1 MEFEIPRVIEQIAKE
16 KGLPKEMVWDM
27 LKKSIEQVAR
37 KKLGD
42 SKIIEVGYD
51 EESGKMMI
59 WEVKTVVENVVDPQ
73 TQISLKDARK
83 LDPEFNVGDEVVF
96 DKEPFE
102 LGRIGAH
109 QVKQILMQKLK
120 EGEKNSIYAEY
131 ISRKGEIVSGIVR
144 RIEKG
149 AIIVDLGKSEA
160 RLKLTELIPGEMYTP
175 GDRIRAYLKDV
186 EKSSKGTTIYLS
198 RTDDQFLAKLLENT
212 VTEIYDGTITIMA
225 IARDP
230 GNRAKVAVKC
240 KDSTLDPVG
249 ACIGYKGSRIQN
261 VVQELRGERIDI
273 ILWNEDIVKFIC
285 NALAPAEISK
295 LVLDENNKTADIVVP
310 DNQLAIAVG
319 KRGANIKLASKLTGW
334 KLSIN
339 SESKVAKT
347 SKEIDAELAQ
357 YFLDESLV
365 SEKEEKKDEEKK

>member
-1 MEFEIPRVIEQIAKE
+1 MEFEIARVVDQLAKE

-27 LKKSIEQVAR
+27 LKKSIEQAAKKRLGER
-37 KKLGD
+37 KVF
-42 SKIIEVGYD
+42 EVQYD
-51 EESGKMMI
+51 ADSGKLVLEQI
-59 WEVKTVVENVVDPQ
+59 KTVVEKVEDPD
-73 TQISLKDARK
+73 TEISLEEARK
-83 LDPEFNVGDEVVF
+83 MDPYFNVGDEVVF
-96 DKEPFE
+96 DKRTED
-102 LGRIGAH
+102 LGRIGAY

-144 RIEKG
+144 RVERG
-149 AIIVDLGKSEA
+149 ALIVDLGKTEA
-160 RLKLTELIPGEMYTP
+160 KLKVSDLIPGEMYAP

-186 EKSSKGTTIYLS
+186 QKESKGTTVYLS
-198 RTDDQFLAKLLENT
+198 RTDDQFLAKLLESS

-240 KDSTLDPVG
+240 KDSTLDPIG

-261 VVQELRGERIDI
+261 VVQELKGERIDI
-273 ILWNEDIVKFIC
+273 ILWDDDIVKFIC
-285 NALAPAEISK
+285 NSLAPADITK
-295 LVLDENNKTADIVVP
+295 LVLDENTKTADIVVP
-310 DNQLAIAVG
+310 DEKLAIAVG

-357 YFLDESLV
+357 YFLDENLV
-365 SEKEEKKDEEKK
+365 SEKEEKKDEEEK

>member
-1 MEFEIPRVIEQIAKE
+1 MEFEIARVVDQLAKE

-27 LKKSIEQVAR
+27 LKKSIEQAAKKRLGER
-37 KKLGD
+37 KMF
-42 SKIIEVGYD
+42 EVEYD
-51 EESGKMMI
+51 ADSGKLVLEQI
-59 WEVKTVVENVVDPQ
+59 KTVVEKVEDPD
-73 TQISLKDARK
+73 TEISLEEARK
-83 LDPEFNVGDEVVF
+83 MDPYFNVGDEVVF
-96 DKEPFE
+96 DKRTED
-102 LGRIGAH
+102 LGRIGAY

-144 RIEKG
+144 RVERG
-149 AIIVDLGKSEA
+149 ALIVDLGKTEA
-160 RLKLTELIPGEMYTP
+160 KLKVSDLIPGEMYAP

-186 EKSSKGTTIYLS
+186 QKESKGTTVYLS
-198 RTDDQFLAKLLENT
+198 RTDDQFLAKLLESS

-240 KDSTLDPVG
+240 KDSTLDPIG

-261 VVQELRGERIDI
+261 VVQELKGERIDI
-273 ILWNEDIVKFIC
+273 ILWDDDIVKFIC
-285 NALAPAEISK
+285 NSLAPADITK
-295 LVLDENNKTADIVVP
+295 LVLDENTKTADIVVP
-310 DNQLAIAVG
+310 DEKLAIAVG

-357 YFLDESLV
+357 YFLDENLV
-365 SEKEEKKDEEKK
+365 SEKEEKKDEEEK

>member
-1 MEFEIPRVIEQIAKE
+1 MEFETARVVEQLAKE
-16 KGLPKEMVWDM
+16 KGLPKELVWDM
-27 LKKSIEQVAR
+27 LKKSIEQVAKKRLGER
-37 KKLGD
+37 K
-42 SKIIEVGYD
+42 IFEVEY
-51 EESGKMMI
+51 EPESGKLI
-59 WEVKTVVENVVDPQ
+59 LEQIKTVVEDVQDPD
-73 TQISLKDARK
+73 TEISIKEAK
-83 LDPEFNVGDEVVF
+83 AIDPYFNVGDEVVF
-96 DKEPFE
+96 EREPVD
-102 LGRIGAH
+102 LGRIGAY

-144 RIEKG
+144 RVEKG
-149 AIIVDLGKSEA
+149 ALIVDLGKAEA
-160 RLKLTELIPGEMYTP
+160 KLKISDLIPGEMYAP

-186 EKSSKGTTIYLS
+186 EKGNKGTTVYLS
-198 RTDDQFLAKLLENT
+198 RTEDQFLAKLLESS
-212 VTEIYDGTITIMA
+212 VSEIYDGTITIMA

-240 KDSTLDPVG
+240 KDSSLDPVG

-261 VVQELRGERIDI
+261 VVQELKGERIDI

-285 NALAPAEISK
+285 NSLSPAEITK
-295 LVLDENNKTADIVVP
+295 LVLDENTKSAEIIIP

-319 KRGANIKLASKLTGW
+319 KRGSNIKLASKLTGW

-357 YFLDESLV
+357 YFLDENLV
-365 SEKEEKKDEEKK
+365 AEKEEKKDEE

>member
-1 MEFEIPRVIEQIAKE
+1 MEFEISRVVEQIAKD

-37 KKLGD
+37 KRIGERKL
-42 SKIIEVGYD
+42 IEVDYD
-51 EESGKMMI
+51 PEAGGLLIQEIKN
-59 WEVKTVVENVVDPQ
+59 VVEQVEDPETEISLSEARKVDP
-73 TQISLKDARK
+73 D
-83 LDPEFNVGDEVVF
+83 FNVGDEFIYERKPV
-96 DKEPFE
+96 D

-109 QVKQILMQKLK
+109 QVKQLLMQKLK

-144 RIEKG
+144 RVEKG
-149 AIIVDLGKSEA
+149 ALIVDLGKSEA
-160 RLKLTELIPGEMYTP
+160 KLKMSELIPGEMFTP

-186 EKSSKGTTIYLS
+186 EKGNKGTTIFLS

-212 VTEIYDGTITIMA
+212 VSEIYDGTITIMA

-240 KDSTLDPVG
+240 KDSSLDPIG

-261 VVQELRGERIDI
+261 VVQELKGERIDI
-273 ILWNEDIVKFIC
+273 ILWDDDIVKFIC
-285 NALAPAEISK
+285 NSLAPAEITK
-295 LVLDENNKTADIVVP
+295 LVLDENSKSADIVVP

-339 SESKVAKT
+339 SESKATKS

-357 YFLDESLV
+357 FFLDENLV
-365 SEKEEKKDEEKK
+365 TEKEEKDEKGK

>member
-1 MEFEIPRVIEQIAKE
+1 MEFEITRVVEQLAKE
-16 KGLPKEMVWDM
+16 KGLPKEMVWEM
-27 LKKSIEQVAR
+27 LKKSVEQVAR
-37 KKLGD
+37 KRMGERKL
-42 SKIIEVGYD
+42 IEVD
-51 EESGKMMI
+51 FDPESGLLI
-59 WEVKTVVENVVDPQ
+59 IQEVRNVVEHVEDPE
-73 TQISLKDARK
+73 TEISLAEARK
-83 LDPEFNVGDEVVF
+83 IDPDFNVGEEFIYEKNPVD
-96 DKEPFE
+96 

-144 RIEKG
+144 RVEKG
-149 AIIVDLGKSEA
+149 GLVIDLGKSEA
-160 RLKLTELIPGEMYTP
+160 RLKMNDLIPGEMFTP

-186 EKSSKGTTIYLS
+186 EKGNKGTTIFLS
-198 RTDDQFLAKLLENT
+198 RTDDQFLAKLLENS
-212 VTEIYDGTITIMA
+212 VSEIYDGTITIMA

-240 KDSTLDPVG
+240 KDSSLDPVG

-261 VVQELRGERIDI
+261 IVQELKGERIDI
-273 ILWNEDIVKFIC
+273 ILWDEDIVKFIC
-285 NALAPAEISK
+285 NSLAPAEITK
-295 LVLDENNKTADIVVP
+295 LVLDENNKSADIVVP

-339 SESKVAKT
+339 SESKATKS

-357 YFLDESLV
+357 FFLDENLI
-365 SEKEEKKDEEKK
+365 EKEEKDEEKK

>member
-1 MEFEIPRVIEQIAKE
+1 MEFEIARVVDQLAKE

-27 LKKSIEQVAR
+27 LKKSIEQAAKKRLGER
-37 KKLGD
+37 KVF
-42 SKIIEVGYD
+42 EVDYD
-51 EESGKMMI
+51 ADSGKLVLEQI
-59 WEVKTVVENVVDPQ
+59 KTVVEKVEDPD
-73 TQISLKDARK
+73 TEISLEEARK
-83 LDPEFNVGDEVVF
+83 MDPYFNVGDEVVF
-96 DKEPFE
+96 DKRTED
-102 LGRIGAH
+102 LGRIGAY

-144 RIEKG
+144 RVERG
-149 AIIVDLGKSEA
+149 ALIVDLGKTEA
-160 RLKLTELIPGEMYTP
+160 KLKVSDLIPGEMYAP

-186 EKSSKGTTIYLS
+186 QKESKGTTVYLS
-198 RTDDQFLAKLLENT
+198 RTDDQFLAKLLESS
-212 VTEIYDGTITIMA
+212 VAEIYDGTITIMA

-240 KDSTLDPVG
+240 KDSTLDPIG

-261 VVQELRGERIDI
+261 VVQELKGERIDI
-273 ILWNEDIVKFIC
+273 ILWDDDIVKFIC
-285 NALAPAEISK
+285 NSLAPADITK
-295 LVLDENNKTADIVVP
+295 LVLDENTKTADIVVP
-310 DNQLAIAVG
+310 DEKLAIAVG

-357 YFLDESLV
+357 YFLDENLV
-365 SEKEEKKDEEKK
+365 SGKEEKKDEEEK

>member
-1 MEFEIPRVIEQIAKE
+1 MEFEISRVVEQIAKD

-37 KKLGD
+37 KRMGERKL
-42 SKIIEVGYD
+42 IEVDYD
-51 EESGKMMI
+51 PEAGGLLIQEIKN
-59 WEVKTVVENVVDPQ
+59 VVEQVEDPETEISLSEARKVDP
-73 TQISLKDARK
+73 D
-83 LDPEFNVGDEVVF
+83 FNVGDEFIYERKPV
-96 DKEPFE
+96 D

-109 QVKQILMQKLK
+109 QVKQLLMQKLK

-144 RIEKG
+144 RVEKG
-149 AIIVDLGKSEA
+149 ALIVDLGKSEA
-160 RLKLTELIPGEMYTP
+160 KLKMSELIPGEMFTP

-186 EKSSKGTTIYLS
+186 EKGNKGTTIFLS

-212 VTEIYDGTITIMA
+212 VSEIYDGTITIMA

-240 KDSTLDPVG
+240 KDSSLDPVG

-261 VVQELRGERIDI
+261 VVQELKGERIDI
-273 ILWNEDIVKFIC
+273 ILWDDDIVKFIC
-285 NALAPAEISK
+285 NSLAPAEITK
-295 LVLDENNKTADIVVP
+295 LVLDENSRSADIVVP

-339 SESKVAKT
+339 SESKATKS

-357 YFLDESLV
+357 FFLDENLV
-365 SEKEEKKDEEKK
+365 TEKEEKDEKGK

>member
-1 MEFEIPRVIEQIAKE
+1 MEFEIARVVDQLAKE

-27 LKKSIEQVAR
+27 LKKSIEQAAKKRLGER
-37 KKLGD
+37 KMF
-42 SKIIEVGYD
+42 EVQYD
-51 EESGKMMI
+51 ADSGKLVLEQI
-59 WEVKTVVENVVDPQ
+59 KTVVEKVEDPD
-73 TQISLKDARK
+73 TEISLEEARK
-83 LDPEFNVGDEVVF
+83 MDPYFNVGDEVVF
-96 DKEPFE
+96 DKRTED
-102 LGRIGAH
+102 LGRIGAY

-144 RIEKG
+144 RVERG
-149 AIIVDLGKSEA
+149 ALIVDLGKTEA
-160 RLKLTELIPGEMYTP
+160 KLKVSDLIPGEMYAP

-186 EKSSKGTTIYLS
+186 QKESKGTTVYLS
-198 RTDDQFLAKLLENT
+198 RTDDQFLAKLLESS

-240 KDSTLDPVG
+240 KDSTLDPIG

-261 VVQELRGERIDI
+261 VVQELKGERIDI
-273 ILWNEDIVKFIC
+273 ILWDDDIVKFIC
-285 NALAPAEISK
+285 NSLAPADITK
-295 LVLDENNKTADIVVP
+295 LVLDENTKTADIVVP
-310 DNQLAIAVG
+310 DEKLAIAVG

-357 YFLDESLV
+357 YFLDENLV
-365 SEKEEKKDEEKK
+365 SEKEEKKDEEEK